1 MPDRALNPQK
11 HLETSADQNQV
22 GQGRLVFSIKTNG
35 LAAGLAAGLASA
47 CVKTTDPPDIHRDIY
62 RDSRLTE
69 ELTVTNRFKRIAKM
83 LQVRL
88 FMLCPDNRNDIKAS
102 RFSQPFL
109 FLQPCQ
115 SNASQTLLLAM
126 IDRF

>member
-22 GQGRLVFSIKTNG
+22 GQGRLVFSIKTDG

-47 CVKTTDPPDIHRDIY
+47 CVKTTDPSDIHRDIY

-83 LQVRL
+83 L
-88 FMLCPDNRNDIKAS
+88 
-102 RFSQPFL
+102 
-109 FLQPCQ
+109 
-115 SNASQTLLLAM
+115 
-126 IDRF
+126 

>member
-47 CVKTTDPPDIHRDIY
+47 CVKTPDPPDIY

-83 LQVRL
+83 L
-88 FMLCPDNRNDIKAS
+88 
-102 RFSQPFL
+102 
-109 FLQPCQ
+109 
-115 SNASQTLLLAM
+115 
-126 IDRF
+126 

>member
-11 HLETSADQNQV
+11 HLETLTAQNQV
-22 GQGRLVFSIKTNG
+22 GQGRLVFSIKTD
-35 LAAGLAAGLASA
+35 GLAAGLASA

-83 LQVRL
+83 L
-88 FMLCPDNRNDIKAS
+88 
-102 RFSQPFL
+102 
-109 FLQPCQ
+109 
-115 SNASQTLLLAM
+115 
-126 IDRF
+126 